1 MKRFSFYSH
10 TDSSQEAISST
21 LAFSRLAAARY
32 FAEKK
37 HLPLKS
43 FLSLF
48 KVTK

>member
-1 MKRFSFYSH
+1 MKKFSFYSR
-10 TDSSQEAISST
+10 TDSSQEAVGST
-21 LAFSRLAAARY
+21 FAFNRLAAARY
-32 FAEKK
+32 FAERK